1 MLGVLL
7 LSGCTVK
14 PITEETTEENPISLL
29 EKEGL
34 NSSYIQWYGRHTYL
48 NEVEYFYHTATGFK
62 IGTPASINASVD
74 PQVDAIELDPFCDK
88 TSETTLIV

>member
-1 MLGVLL
+1 MMKKLWILLLLGVLL

-14 PITEETTEENPISLL
+14 PITEETTEEDPISLL

-62 IGTPASINASVD
+62 IEFYGRV
-74 PQVDAIELDPFCDK
+74 LDIYLLLEDK
-88 TSETTLIV
+88 NNDI